1 MAGKNEATN
10 SYILK
15 AAVFDRQNPTN
26 SANVPFTVIFEG
38 VEAGASATLTVLTAT
53 SPEAMNMP
61 GGEQVIKRDVST
73 LTAGKDGEFSFGL
86 PGLSVALLE
95 AKG

>member
-15 AAVFDRQNPTN
+15 AAVFDRQNPTTP
-26 SANVPFTVIFEG
+26 ADVPFTVIFEG

-61 GGEQVIKRDVST
+61 GGKQVIRRNVST
-73 LTAGKDGEFSFGL
+73 LTAGNDGGFSFEL
-86 PGLSVALLE
+86 PELSVALLE
-95 AKG
+95 AEG